1 MTLRVML
8 VDDNE
13 DDLFF
18 TRLALK
24 RSGDQLEVTS
34 FDRAQDALDWLQTE
48 QGRDLHLILLDINMP
63 SMNGFEF
70 LEAFSRLP
78 EQMRGDTAIVM
89 VSSSS
94 DPKDK
99 AGAFAFPV
107 VQGYFIKPLSRK
119 DAARLVNM
127 VLPDNT

>member
-1 MTLRVML
+1 MAYRVML

-13 DDLFF
+13 NDLFF
-18 TRLALK
+18 TRLALE
-24 RSGDQLEVTS
+24 RCGVLLEITA
-34 FDRAQDALDWLQTE
+34 FERAQDALAWLQTE

-78 EQMRGDTAIVM
+78 EQLRGDTAIVM
-89 VSSSS
+89 LSSSS

-99 AGAFAFPV
+99 AGTFAFPV
-107 VQGYFIKPLSRK
+107 VQGYFIKPLSRE

>member
-48 QGRDLHLILLDINMP
+48 QGRDLHLILLDINP
-63 SMNGFEF
+63 
-70 LEAFSRLP
+70 RWP
-78 EQMRGDTAIVM
+78 PQTA
-89 VSSSS
+89 
-94 DPKDK
+94 
-99 AGAFAFPV
+99 
-107 VQGYFIKPLSRK
+107 PLMATQTAPGRTVG
-119 DAARLVNM
+119 L
-127 VLPDNT
+127 